1 MNVFESEYLKAEA
14 RKFRV
19 GCVTMSRRD
28 DPDRSRTRRRRDR
41 SPSPQA
47 HKARRRE
54 HNDNQVSENM
64 DWNNLVSWQHNS
76 GYNAANN
83 FPMMPTNFQPTHNPT
98 QQFQYPAINYMMPMP
113 PDPTPS
119 KFMPP
124 AMPPPVTTSQPTP
137 SPAPLWLYRFVLRK
151 PGSLHRLTG
160 HQETACLMST
170 RSITSAYP

>member
-1 MNVFESEYLKAEA
+1 MYLLPFCMSSDHCSCELLTCLCIDLNVFEPEYLKAEV

-28 DPDRSRTRRRRDR
+28 DRDRSRTRRRRDR

-54 HNDNQVSENM
+54 HNDNQVAENM

-83 FPMMPTNFQPTHNPT
+83 FSMTPTNFQSTHNLT
-98 QQFQYPAINYMMPMP
+98 QQFQYPAINYMMPIP
-113 PDPTPS
+113 IQVH
-119 KFMPP
+119 
-124 AMPPPVTTSQPTP
+124 ATSDAT
-137 SPAPLWLYRFVLRK
+137 
-151 PGSLHRLTG
+151 TG
-160 HQETACLMST
+160 HYFPTYTITCTSCGST
-170 RSITSAYP
+170 GSSSESLAYSIT

>member
-1 MNVFESEYLKAEA
+1 MSIDHCSWGPLTCICINLNVVGSDSLKVEVC
-14 RKFRV
+14 RFRV
-19 GCVTMSRRD
+19 SCVTMSRRD
-28 DPDRSRTRRRRDR
+28 DRDRSRTRRRRDR

-64 DWNNLVSWQHNS
+64 DWNNLVSWQHNP

-83 FPMMPTNFQPTHNPT
+83 FPMMPANFQSTHNPT
-98 QQFQYPAINYMMPMP
+98 QQFQYPAINYMMPIP

-124 AMPPPVTTSQPTP
+124 VMPPPVTTSQPTP
-137 SPAPLWLYRFVLRK
+137 TRTSC
-151 PGSLHRLTG
+151 GSTG
-160 HQETACLMST
+160 SSSESL
-170 RSITSAYP
+170 AYSLA